1 VDPVQGLA
9 TTIRKHGA
17 VALGIALGTLLAGT
31 ASACRGILGIDP
43 LPPLTSDGGSD
54 VDVDAAPEDVGMRD
68 AATDHATYCMTLSPA
83 PSFCADF
90 DRGPLRLGW
99 DDPDANPDPALAG
112 GGLLNVDPKNY
123 VSAPHSAKMTIP
135 PLVTNM
141 TYAASALFKTLDAV
155 PTMLEVDAELLIET
169 EYDPKGEGGSEFL
182 ATILFPDNA
191 GAIAV
196 NRDDNGTELA
206 VFDGETNT
214 SFVPFVVPLIV
225 GKWARLQLFF
235 LNHPVDG
242 GPDGTIEV
250 AVEGEF
256 AAEAPV
262 PADLVAISSPPQIVL
277 GPGTAQGVSST
288 FVMNVDNVTMY
299 NTPR

>member
-1 VDPVQGLA
+1 
-9 TTIRKHGA
+9 
-17 VALGIALGTLLAGT
+17 
-31 ASACRGILGIDP
+31 
-43 LPPLTSDGGSD
+43 
-54 VDVDAAPEDVGMRD
+54 
-68 AATDHATYCMTLSPA
+68 MTLNPA

-99 DDPDANPDPALAG
+99 DDQDANPDPALAG
-112 GGLLNVDPKNY
+112 GGSLGIDPVNY
-123 VSAPHSAKMTIP
+123 VSAPHSAMMTIP
-135 PLVTNM
+135 SLLTNM
-141 TYAASALFKTLDAV
+141 TYAASALVKTLDAV
-155 PTMLEVDAELLIET
+155 PTMLEVDAEVLIET

-182 ATILFPDNA
+182 ATILFTDNA
-191 GAIAV
+191 GAIAL

-214 SFVPFVVPLIV
+214 SFVPFAVPLIV
-225 GKWARLQLFF
+225 GKWARLQLFL

-262 PADLVAISSPPQIVL
+262 PADLLAISSPPQIIL
-277 GPGTAQGVSST
+277 GPETAQGVSGK

-299 NTPR
+299 STPR